1 VTDGIT
7 DTLRYGKKLY
17 EVRIHISQDQALKL
31 LEMFPEAS
39 DLETALHL
47 YLKYSLR

>member
-7 DTLRYGKKLY
+7 GTPGYEKKLY

-31 LEMFPEAS
+31 LEMFPEAN